1 MKADRLISILMLLQI
16 NKQMTANELA
26 TKLEVST
33 RTIYRDIES
42 LSGLGIPIFSDRE
55 TNGGIKLLGNYKTS
69 LTGINQNEL
78 YSLFIPAGD
87 KILEDLG
94 VEKLKN
100 STLLKLLGSSSS
112 NQINEIEK
120 IQNYIYIDMN
130 TWNDNPNYIDK
141 DILSTLQNTIC
152 NFNSVM
158 FLYRKINEIKTVKL
172 NPLGLV
178 CKRGIWYLVGANHDI
193 VKTYKVS
200 SIENITLTD
209 EYFKRPI
216 DFDLESYWKSSTS
229 NFKYLIPKYKFIFK
243 TNPSILN
250 HIKERKFITITNTVV
265 KDNYIYIDINFD
277 SILQGVEFAFG
288 YGNDIEIIEPVSAIN
303 DIKKKS
309 MEIIELYK

>member
-1 MKADRLISILMLLQI
+1 MSYLKGKVMKADRLISILMLLQI

-42 LSGLGIPIFSDRE
+42 LSGLGIPIFSDRG

-141 DILSTLQNTIC
+141 DILSTLQNTIW

-243 TNPSILN
+243 INPSILN
-250 HIKERKFITITNTVV
+250 HI
-265 KDNYIYIDINFD
+265 
-277 SILQGVEFAFG
+277 
-288 YGNDIEIIEPVSAIN
+288 
-303 DIKKKS
+303 
-309 MEIIELYK
+309 

>member
-42 LSGLGIPIFSDRE
+42 LSGLGIPIFSDRG

-141 DILSTLQNTIC
+141 DILSTL
-152 NFNSVM
+152 
-158 FLYRKINEIKTVKL
+158 
-172 NPLGLV
+172 P
-178 CKRGIWYLVGANHDI
+178 
-193 VKTYKVS
+193 
-200 SIENITLTD
+200 
-209 EYFKRPI
+209 
-216 DFDLESYWKSSTS
+216 
-229 NFKYLIPKYKFIFK
+229 
-243 TNPSILN
+243 NPS
-250 HIKERKFITITNTVV
+250 FT
-265 KDNYIYIDINFD
+265 D
-277 SILQGVEFAFG
+277 
-288 YGNDIEIIEPVSAIN
+288 
-303 DIKKKS
+303 
-309 MEIIELYK
+309 